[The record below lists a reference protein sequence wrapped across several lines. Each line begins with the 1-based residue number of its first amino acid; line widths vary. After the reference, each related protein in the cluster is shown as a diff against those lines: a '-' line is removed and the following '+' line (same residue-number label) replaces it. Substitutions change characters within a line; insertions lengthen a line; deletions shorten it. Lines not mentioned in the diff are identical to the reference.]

1 MKAKKVLAMLMAS
14 AMIMGTSVTAF
25 AAEGTNVDITIDKEA
40 DEKDAIVKYIQ
51 IVEADPSDPNGWKYV
66 DEYADD
72 FASVPISTLKTIADK
87 EISNNYYATNDK
99 INNTP
104 AYESSNL
111 AEILESLRDDV
122 LSESNPNTVTGDKF
136 NVKEGGLYVVV
147 PQTTGYTYSPTLVYV
162 PVNST
167 TDFTVDVKG
176 SKDQIKKEIVNVTG
190 GEVSGAPVVDGGDSV
205 TANDTVEYKVTIKYP
220 YIADNFENPSFKITD
235 TIENG
240 TFIGGTLDVEVGGT
254 DFTDY
259 KITDV
264 NGEEIAS
271 IDKMTQIVIEF
282 NKYDPTKAGQD
293 IVLTYSVKVDADFS
307 DENELANTATSELKL
322 DKDGKPTKTEHKVIS
337 NPVKV
342 VFDKVDAEDNGKKLP
357 GSVFAIYQGD
367 STDEDP
373 DTLVS
378 IVADATDTTGI
389 DLPDGYDTYQSQ
401 LSADGTADGT
411 VTFNGLDANK
421 EYYIVEIIAP
431 NGYTVDRTPYELY
444 GATLVS
450 SNTTPSTRTEGVG
463 EDAIT
468 VTVETTEYVYSD
480 FKVNTNNLVNKIP
493 NTTLADLPST
503 GGIGTTIFTI
513 GGCVIMVTAA
523 GLYFATRKKEQN

>member
-25 AAEGTNVDITIDKEA
+25 AAEGTNVDITIDNTEGA
-40 DEKDAIVKYIQ
+40 TVKYLQ

-66 DEYADD
+66 DEYAAD
-72 FASVPISTLKTIADK
+72 FANVPITTLKTIA
-87 EISNNYYATNDK
+87 EAENPNNYYATNDK
-99 INNTP
+99 INNTDE
-104 AYESSNL
+104 YKSSDL
-111 AEILESLRDDV
+111 AEVLEGLRDDV
-122 LSESNPNTVTGDKF
+122 LAESNTNTVTSNTF
-136 NVKEGGLYVVV
+136 NVTEGGLYVVV
-147 PQTTGYTYSPTLVYV
+147 PEKEGYTYSPTLVYV

-240 TFIGGTLDVEVGGT
+240 TFIGGTLDVEVDGT

-480 FKVNTNNLVNKIP
+480 FKVNTDNLLNKIP